1 MKNNINKERIIDML
15 CSEDIELR
23 EVGINLIKSN
33 YKMPS
38 KVYINTTGPFKFSY
52 FPTNQCYDRVSV
64 CRIMQSIQI
73 HQWDKE
79 WLIEFLNAILDY
91 TKVYGYTFN

>member
-23 EVGINLIKSN
+23 KVGINLIKSN
-33 YKMPS
+33 YKIPS
-38 KVYINTTGPFKFSY
+38 TVYSNTTGPFKLSY
-52 FPTNQCYDRVSV
+52 FPINQYYSGIPTCT
-64 CRIMQSIQI
+64 IMQSIQI
-73 HQWDKE
+73 HPWDKE
-79 WLIEFLNAILDY
+79 WLIEFLNMILDY